1 MSCLVERLQHGPKT
15 TAVSLNNP
23 SLPAEGTSMPVP
35 TGSKAEV
42 SRGCMGREKARLWTW
57 VQILAPLS
65 VNCVCD
71 LGPLLNV
78 SELLTSKMGIIK

>member
-1 MSCLVERLQHGPKT
+1 MPGGEIAAWPQDHSGFPEQPVSSGRGNIYARAHWQQGRGQQRL
-15 TAVSLNNP
+15 
-23 SLPAEGTSMPVP
+23 
-35 TGSKAEV
+35 
-42 SRGCMGREKARLWTW
+42 MGREKARLWTW

-78 SELLTSKMGIIK
+78 SELLNQ